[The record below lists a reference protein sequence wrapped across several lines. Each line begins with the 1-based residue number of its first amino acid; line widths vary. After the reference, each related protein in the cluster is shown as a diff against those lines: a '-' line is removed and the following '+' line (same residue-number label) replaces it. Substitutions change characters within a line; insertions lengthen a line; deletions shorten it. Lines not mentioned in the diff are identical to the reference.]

1 MAIGSLTVYQ
11 SMHRKAVMKR
21 DRQRKALEESE
32 AEVKA
37 VEALIAEAAKG
48 K

>member
-1 MAIGSLTVYQ
+1 MSTLSVYQ
-11 SMHRKAVMKR
+11 SMHRKAVLKR

-37 VEALIAEAAKG
+37 VEDLIKQVAKEG